1 MNNFFI
7 NVDDD
12 FSKICILK
20 IFRPQLEEPE
30 HPPIN
35 MMNKKSVVVNVPH
48 KLKSYVLKSHYLLQ
62 LKLQK
67 MMQFLMIVNN
77 QLRNAFLTKAL
88 Q

>member
-20 IFRPQLEEPE
+20 ILRPQLEEPE

-48 KLKSYVLKSHYLLQ
+48 KLKSYVLKPLPVAIEITENDAILNDC
-62 LKLQK
+62 K
-67 MMQFLMIVNN
+67 
-77 QLRNAFLTKAL
+77 
-88 Q
+88 